1 MSETIGME
9 SKAVAGTLV
18 SGTDQSSAMLLESY
32 LKQLRLPMFLHHWR
46 SFATDAA
53 DSNLSYERFLL
64 ALAEQEVAQ
73 REQNRK
79 ERRIK
84 AARFPVMKELSDFDF
99 SAIPD
104 LNKAKVLQLA
114 GGEYIPKAES
124 VIMLGRPGVGKS
136 HVAISLGLQAC
147 RGGYK
152 VRFYN
157 AAALV
162 NELIQ
167 AQDDHRLPKLLASA
181 LKQQLIIVD
190 ELGFIPFSP
199 TGAHLMFQFC
209 SSLYERVAMIVT
221 SNLSFADWT
230 QVFGDERLTVAL
242 LDRLTHRAHIL
253 EFVGDSFRFRQR
265 MRNQERDE
273 EKGDGKKQMEGN
285 SNVTDP

>member
-1 MSETIGME
+1 
-9 SKAVAGTLV
+9 
-18 SGTDQSSAMLLESY
+18 MLLDSY
-32 LKQLRLPMFLHHWR
+32 LKQLRLPIFLHNWR
-46 SFATDAA
+46 SFAEDAA
-53 DSNLSYERFLL
+53 GSNLSYERFLL
-64 ALAEQEVAQ
+64 ALAEQEVTQ
-73 REQNRK
+73 REQNRR

-84 AARFPVMKELSDFDF
+84 AARFPVVKELADFDF

-114 GGEYIPKAES
+114 ECGFIPRTES
-124 VIMLGRPGVGKS
+124 VIMLGSPGLGKS

-147 RGGYK
+147 RQGYK

-190 ELGFIPFSP
+190 ELGFIPFSS

-209 SSLYERVAMIVT
+209 SSLYERVAVIVT

-242 LDRLTHRAHIL
+242 LDRLTHRANIL
-253 EFVGDSFRFRQR
+253 EFIGDSFRFRERMQR
-265 MRNQERDE
+265 SQGEQAGEAEVAEVESADE
-273 EKGDGKKQMEGN
+273 EDQKQKE
-285 SNVTDP
+285 DEE